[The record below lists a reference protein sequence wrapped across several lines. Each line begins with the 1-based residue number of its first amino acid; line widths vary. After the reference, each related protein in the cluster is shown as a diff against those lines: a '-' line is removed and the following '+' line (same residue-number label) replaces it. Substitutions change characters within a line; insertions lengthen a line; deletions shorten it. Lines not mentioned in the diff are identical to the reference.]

1 VSRETILE
9 PDLPIID
16 PHHHLWERMLPPMPP
31 GAAPPPLHPFLKV
44 VFRRL
49 KYLLPEFL
57 ADLRSGHNVR
67 ATVFIECGAFYK
79 ADGRNRPHQI
89 GGVPTPLVG
98 EQPERR
104 RPKSRGSLP
113 PSMPSTVTP
122 RTSSIFTKAAALV
135 VVPTHTS
142 CAFAMACSRVMGPR
156 SRSHPRPG

>member
-16 PHHHLWERMLPPMPP
+16 PHHHLWERMLPPLPP
-31 GAAPPPLHPFLKV
+31 GAAPPPVHPFLQV

-79 ADGRNRPHQI
+79 ADGP
-89 GGVPTPLVG
+89 GG
-98 EQPERR
+98 
-104 RPKSRGSLP
+104 
-113 PSMPSTVTP
+113 
-122 RTSSIFTKAAALV
+122 
-135 VVPTHTS
+135 TH
-142 CAFAMACSRVMGPR
+142 
-156 SRSHPRPG
+156 